1 MGLAWLVSSVLVLA
15 APRSKGMQL
24 TNQNRTMLAY
34 ATMVPLCLAAE
45 AKRLTEM
52 RVGPAEIRRE
62 SYAGRTMSLS
72 LLHELGAIV

>member
-1 MGLAWLVSSVLVLA
+1 MRGRPYNTWPKLPAGCGMRLAPQATRL
-15 APRSKGMQL
+15 
-24 TNQNRTMLAY
+24 RT
-34 ATMVPLCLAAE
+34 ATGSP
-45 AKRLTEM
+45 KRLTEM